1 MRSRAVAETCSH
13 RTQGRTRNGAFMV
26 LWGGQ
31 TISQYATSL
40 GKDPQAVADALTKAA
55 DARIDKA
62 VANGRLDPS
71 RAATLKSKVGARVD
85 HFLNRTWGQK
95 AAAGTNA

>member
-1 MRSRAVAETCSH
+1 LRRAAFRIVLQQVGGTAAELRAALLS
-13 RTQGRTRNGAFMV
+13 
-26 LWGGQ
+26 GQ
-31 TISQYATSL
+31 TISQYATSQ